1 MTATIA
7 TVTAML
13 AAVLL
18 ARMPAAP
25 ARVQRLRRHGS
36 GAGSDLVTTAQHW
49 VTAVGRTI
57 RIRALRRSHASPS
70 DDLRIGAAVVLA
82 LVALVVDP
90 AVALLGGGTVA
101 LGTRWRRLRHRHDRS
116 RRRDLEIDLP
126 ELVDLLALTVAAG
139 LTVPESLRAA
149 APCAP
154 PALRP
159 QLSAAVDAIATGS
172 RIEHALTQLGHS
184 WGDPG
189 RPLVH
194 ALVDHTRYGT
204 PLLPNLERVGAETR
218 TRRRRAAETR
228 ARRLPVL
235 LLFPLVLCTLPA
247 FGLLTVAPLI
257 AGTLGSLDGSQLEAP
272 ASTAP

>member
-1 MTATIA
+1 MTAVPA
-7 TVTAML
+7 TVAAVL

-18 ARMPAAP
+18 AWRPAP
-25 ARVQRLRRHGS
+25 PPRVQHHRRQGS
-36 GAGSDLVTTAQHW
+36 DDGAGVVTTAHRL
-49 VTAVGRTI
+49 VASAGRVI
-57 RIRALRRSHASPS
+57 RVRVLRRPHASPS
-70 DDLRIGAAVVLA
+70 DDLRTGAALVLL

-90 AVALLGGGTVA
+90 VVALLGGGTVV
-101 LGTRWRRLRHRHDRS
+101 LGRRWRRLRRTHDRS
-116 RRRDLEIDLP
+116 RGRDLEIDLP

-149 APCAP
+149 TPCAP
-154 PALRP
+154 PSLRHD
-159 QLSAAVDAIATGS
+159 LSAAVDAIATGS
-172 RIEHALTQLGHS
+172 RIERALTELGHS

-204 PLLPNLERVGAETR
+204 PLLPSLERVGTEAR

-257 AGTLGSLDGSQLEAP
+257 AGTLGSFDGSQLEAP